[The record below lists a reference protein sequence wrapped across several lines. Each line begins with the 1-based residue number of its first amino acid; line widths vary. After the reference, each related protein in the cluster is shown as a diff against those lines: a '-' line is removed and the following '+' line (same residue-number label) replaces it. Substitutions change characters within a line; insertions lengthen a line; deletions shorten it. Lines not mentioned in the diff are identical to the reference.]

1 MRPLVLALAVV
12 GAAAFGLIAQDTI
25 FHSSANVVT
34 VTVSAIDKNGRPVS
48 DLTPG
53 ELTLL
58 DDGRVRELASFS
70 QDLDVP
76 LTLGLVVD
84 VSGSQREFI
93 KKHRKDLR
101 QFLRQVIHHGDR
113 AFLISVPSLA
123 LLAVDLTDSVP
134 ELESAVKELD
144 GQRLRGQIIGG
155 GCPGFSTR
163 VYMGT
168 NCGTLLWNGVWG
180 AARMRLRRIEGR
192 KAILVLSDGQDTG
205 SERTLTSAIEAA
217 QGADAPVYTIGSEPS
232 ATVAFFTPALRS
244 RNALGLSYLQ
254 HLSDETGGAYFKA
267 ARNPEKIFSQIEGE
281 LRHLYVLSFSLPEE
295 ERDGKFHRLEVQ
307 TSRPGVRLRARAGYV
322 AEF

>member
-1 MRPLVLALAVV
+1 MRPLVFALTVAGVAGAGLLA
-12 GAAAFGLIAQDTI
+12 QETI
-25 FHSSANVVT
+25 FRSSANVVT
-34 VTVSAIDKNGRPVS
+34 VTVSAIDKNGRPVP
-48 DLTPG
+48 DLKPD
-53 ELTLL
+53 EFTLY
-58 DDGRVRELASFS
+58 DDGQVREINSFS

-101 QFLRQVIHHGDR
+101 QFLRQVMHPGDR

-123 LLAVDLTDSVP
+123 LLTVDLTDSAA
-134 ELESAVKELD
+134 ELDAAVKDLD
-144 GQRLRGQIIGG
+144 GQRMRGDIVGG
-155 GCPGFSTR
+155 ACPGFSART
-163 VYMGT
+163 YMGM

-180 AARMRLRRIEGR
+180 SARLRLRKVEGR

-205 SERTLTSAIEAA
+205 SEHSLSSAIEAA

-232 ATVAFFTPALRS
+232 STVAFFTPALRS

-254 HLSDETGGAYFKA
+254 HLADETGGGYFKA
-267 ARNPEKIFSQIEGE
+267 ARDPSKIFSQIEGE
-281 LRHLYVLSFSLPEE
+281 LRHLYVLSFSLPEA
-295 ERDGKFHRLEVQ
+295 ERDGKYHRLEVKS
-307 TSRPGVRLRARAGYV
+307 SREGIRLRARAGYI